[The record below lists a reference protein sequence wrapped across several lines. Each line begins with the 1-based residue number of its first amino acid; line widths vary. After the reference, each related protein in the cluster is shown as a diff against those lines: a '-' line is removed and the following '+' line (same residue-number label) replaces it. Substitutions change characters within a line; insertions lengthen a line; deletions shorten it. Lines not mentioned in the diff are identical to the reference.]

1 MIYDSMR
8 AFQKYKGISPETWSK
23 ITGFLD
29 SISGTV
35 PEASST
41 RLDGDKLI
49 ANVVHTNTRDFESGK
64 FESHRRYVDIHIPLR
79 GEETIIC
86 RSDSCDLKQIGSFDD
101 ANDYVL
107 FEAAPGIPV
116 ALEPGYFLFLY
127 PGEPHNVLN
136 GDGSAIVKVI
146 IKIDIELLNC

>member
-8 AFQKYKGISPETWSK
+8 AFQKYHHLSPEIWEK
-23 ITGFLD
+23 ITRFLN
-29 SISGTV
+29 SISGTI

-41 RLDGDKLI
+41 QLDGDKLI
-49 ANVVHTNTRDFESGK
+49 ANVVHTNTHAPESGK
-64 FESHRRYVDIHIPLR
+64 YEIHRRCIDIHIPLR
-79 GEETIIC
+79 GEETIIS
-86 RSDSCDLKQIGSFDD
+86 RSDSCDLKQIGTFDE

-146 IKIDIELLNC
+146 IKIDIDAFNN